1 MSVGPFSLAE
11 GSRGGSGLAFFRKG
25 VLSLDADGNV
35 EGLLDYTLLPN
46 VDSKTQ
52 PSNCKCINCFILN
65 VSQA

>member
-1 MSVGPFSLAE
+1 M
-11 GSRGGSGLAFFRKG
+11 
-25 VLSLDADGNV
+25 LSLDSDGKV

>member
-1 MSVGPFSLAE
+1 M
-11 GSRGGSGLAFFRKG
+11 
-25 VLSLDADGNV
+25 LSLDSDGKV

-46 VDSKTQ
+46 VDSEIQ